1 MFSLLSLDYPPSLEK
16 TTEGKETNTKRN
28 YILMP
33 AYYANYAT
41 RRTMQGGRGS
51 YSSDSWA
58 RNHNAVR
65 HNPRVTLGPVSHTIT
80 VFAIVL
86 LIGLIYL
93 SQSAKVTNYD
103 VAISST
109 DTEIANLEAQRDAL
123 VVENAKI
130 TAAAASE
137 ELNEVA
143 AAMVPATAADF
154 VKE

>member
-1 MFSLLSLDYPPSLEK
+1 
-16 TTEGKETNTKRN
+16 
-28 YILMP
+28 MP

-41 RRTMQGGRGS
+41 RRTFQGGRGS
-51 YSSDSWA
+51 YSSDSSWA

-103 VAISST
+103 VAISTT

-123 VVENAKI
+123 VVENVKI

>member
-1 MFSLLSLDYPPSLEK
+1 
-16 TTEGKETNTKRN
+16 
-28 YILMP
+28 MP

-41 RRTMQGGRGS
+41 RRMIQGTR
-51 YSSDSWA
+51 SSSESWA

-80 VFAIVL
+80 VIAVVL

-93 SQSAKVTNYD
+93 TQSAKVTNYD
-103 VAISST
+103 VAIANT

-130 TAAAASE
+130 TAAAANE
-137 ELNEVA
+137 DTNEVA
-143 AAMVPATAADF
+143 AAMVNASSAAF

>member
-1 MFSLLSLDYPPSLEK
+1 
-16 TTEGKETNTKRN
+16 
-28 YILMP
+28 MP
-33 AYYANYAT
+33 AYRTNYASRGTYST
-41 RRTMQGGRGS
+41 RGA
-51 YSSDSWA
+51 SSSSTWA

-65 HNPRVTLGPVSHTIT
+65 HTPKVTLGPVSHTIT

-103 VAISST
+103 VAISTT

-123 VVENAKI
+123 VVEKAKS

>member
-1 MFSLLSLDYPPSLEK
+1 
-16 TTEGKETNTKRN
+16 
-28 YILMP
+28 MP

-41 RRTMQGGRGS
+41 RRSFQAGRSS

-130 TAAAASE
+130 TAAAANE

-143 AAMVPATAADF
+143 AAMVPASSSDF
-154 VKE
+154 VRE

>member
-1 MFSLLSLDYPPSLEK
+1 
-16 TTEGKETNTKRN
+16 
-28 YILMP
+28 MP

-80 VFAIVL
+80 VFVIVL

-103 VAISST
+103 VAISNS

-137 ELNEVA
+137 DMNEVA